1 MSEAVGRAL
10 VADLAP
16 LELRATGYG
25 IVNAVVGLLLLPAS
39 IAAGLLWDAADP
51 AAPFRFGAACA
62 GAAALLVL
70 GFVRP
75 RSSG

>member
-1 MSEAVGRAL
+1 M
-10 VADLAP
+10 ADLAP

-39 IAAGLLWDAADP
+39 IVAGLPWDAVDP
-51 AAPFRFGAACA
+51 AAPFWLGAACA
-62 GAAALLVL
+62 GAPALLAL

-75 RSSG
+75 RRSG